1 MARGCGIKVT
11 EGTFLTTNIISGGEQ
26 VEPDSKDPTLG
37 CSEICGSTLPHQWW
51 FRWMESYENLFHGVP
66 QTILCFVIRVIKLV
80 KLRRLDTKFDLRL
93 YVLVTSVNPL
103 RIYLY
108 DDGLV
113 RCTQSKCFKAFTQF
127 WNLGLHPTSTAM
139 RAPRWEMC
147 SPTWPTTASTRTP
160 PPTWAMRTAHR
171 LRWIKMVVFL
181 SPDSM

>member
-1 MARGCGIKVT
+1 
-11 EGTFLTTNIISGGEQ
+11 
-26 VEPDSKDPTLG
+26 
-37 CSEICGSTLPHQWW
+37 
-51 FRWMESYENLFHGVP
+51 MESYENLFHGVP

-127 WNLGLHPTSTAM
+127 
-139 RAPRWEMC
+139 
-147 SPTWPTTASTRTP
+147 
-160 PPTWAMRTAHR
+160 
-171 LRWIKMVVFL
+171 
-181 SPDSM
+181 